1 MSYMV
6 ARLSSSSPNSILSFV
21 LALRY
26 PGYAVLDGFG
36 LAPGGFRGLD
46 LSRTPPEERPGALQR
61 ALERLLRRFRPAC
74 VVLGIP
80 PEWDTARAALRRA
93 AEAILARAG
102 VPFSVQPT
110 SDACELMLGR
120 PRQRRRDELAT
131 TLHRHF
137 RLADTLPRRGRGR
150 VDLNACV
157 ARHGERERYHRSA
170 WKAVAL
176 ALGELARACPFAAGA
191 LVHEHAEPLPA
202 FHALLTDAAR
212 ARTPRV

>member
-1 MSYMV
+1 MLYMV
-6 ARLSSSSPNSILSFV
+6 ASSSPNFILSFV

-36 LAPGGFRGLD
+36 LAPAGFRGLD
-46 LSRTPPEERPGALQR
+46 LYRTPPEGRPRALQR
-61 ALERLLRRFRPAC
+61 ALERLLRHFRPAC

-80 PEWDTARAALRRA
+80 PEWDSARAALRRA
-93 AEAILARAG
+93 VEAVLVQAG
-102 VPFSVQPT
+102 VPFSAQST
-110 SDACELMLGR
+110 SHACELFLGR
-120 PRQRRRDELAT
+120 PRQRRRDELAA

-137 RLADTLPRRGRGR
+137 RLADALPRRGRGR
-150 VDLNACV
+150 VDLSASV

-202 FHALLTDAAR
+202 FRALLTDAAQ
-212 ARTPRV
+212 ARPPRV